1 MPADWNPEDDVVN
14 DLIDRLPPEILETFT
29 PDQRAALWSAAKPS
43 TWHSHPVDI
52 RFTLPLVGLKVFLT
66 VVSGAERRGRSRRFR
81 DAWLHPVFT
90 PVNTLFLIVLI
101 ALSVALGTV
110 LNDVL
115 AWLATQ
121 IHMIAPSAGGLVA
134 PK

>member
-66 VVSGAERRGRSRRFR
+66 VVSGAERRGRSRRVR